1 MSFLLSLIHTSLSW
15 NLTEKISWNF
25 ETATMVAVCPKK
37 LFGYVF
43 QIWVQKL
50 VFTLAFIWW
59 PLILPSFWL
68 ILLLTFTLMWPLL
81 QSFHEMPF
89 FCNAK
94 IQFVALW
101 TKFLIL
107 AFRMF
112 SSITF
117 TSWQIRAPKVWTH
130 SKHNF
135 CVEIKSLSKLILNY
149 LSKFL
154 EIFASNI
161 LLHQILESWKM
172 CNFGCMYCWKDLRCH
187 HEWTATT

>member
-1 MSFLLSLIHTSLSW
+1 
-15 NLTEKISWNF
+15 
-25 ETATMVAVCPKK
+25 MVAVCPKK

-50 VFTLAFIWW
+50 VFTQASIWW
-59 PLILPSFWL
+59 PLSFPSFWL
-68 ILLLTFTLMWPLL
+68 TALADFHMDVTFASSIPRNAV
-81 QSFHEMPF
+81 
-89 FCNAK
+89 FCIVQ

-101 TKFLIL
+101 TKFLTL
-107 AFRMF
+107 VFRMF
-112 SSITF
+112 SSIPF

-135 CVEIKSLSKLILNY
+135 CVEIKSLSKLILNC

-172 CNFGCMYCWKDLRCH
+172 SNFGCMYCWKDLRCH
-187 HEWTATT
+187 HEWTATTEIKNKVWWHLISTPVNHLLLQLLHTV